1 MKKTISLDD
10 FTTGPKFTFTFLHL
24 TLQEYLSA
32 LHMSLVLSST
42 QMYDALVRKLIR
54 SHIINE
60 KPDYIMPKTLQ
71 SMENINSLPRTVA
84 DQLLLLVQIAYE
96 GVRDDK
102 YEFTDLTNGSEFVH
116 FGMMKKKVNNLSTG
130 TDPTFT
136 TGLVFLH
143 PTLQEYLSALNK
155 SLTNGGNIP
164 ALCWHS
170 DLSLPLPPNS
180 EDIVLRFLAG
190 LCKHSISFSCQR
202 VGDSASLHGFIRSSS
217 ASLCV

>member
-1 MKKTISLDD
+1 MPIQSLQCIEDIKKLPDPLPNQLLELARIAYEGLLNEQYVFTYPGIWNKTYDHLGMMKKTISLDD
-10 FTTGPKFTFTFLHL
+10 LATGPTFTFTFLHL

-96 GVRDDK
+96 GVLMINMSSLILQMVVIL
-102 YEFTDLTNGSEFVH
+102 YI
-116 FGMMKKKVNNLSTG
+116 
-130 TDPTFT
+130 
-136 TGLVFLH
+136 LV
-143 PTLQEYLSALNK
+143 
-155 SLTNGGNIP
+155 
-164 ALCWHS
+164 
-170 DLSLPLPPNS
+170 
-180 EDIVLRFLAG
+180 
-190 LCKHSISFSCQR
+190 
-202 VGDSASLHGFIRSSS
+202 
-217 ASLCV
+217 